1 MTHHYSHVDE
11 GEKRVAATRVF
22 DVITGGKGGIQ
33 GGPPPRRMTRRSV
46 RTQKTPRARGLR
58 SEVPPGFEPG
68 MVVLLTTR
76 GWYRNKVLE
85 TLAKGFRAA
94 RQRLTGVAEL
104 NDEVI
109 DEALRDVRL
118 SLLEGDVEF
127 RVVKRF
133 LERVKE
139 QARGKQV
146 ELRAKSAEY
155 GTKSITPEQA
165 FIAICQDE
173 LVKMMGP
180 VETELK
186 WAKKGPTGIMMC
198 GLQGS
203 GKTTTVGKLARWLEK
218 THKKKPMLVAA
229 DIYRPAAVEQLKT
242 LGRQLDMPVYSA
254 EGKDPVTICR
264 EANNEAAAQGC
275 DVVIFDTAGRLAI
288 DEPLMQELD
297 DINKAVTPANI
308 FLVLDA
314 MTGQDAVNVAETFN
328 KRLDID
334 GVIMTKLDGD
344 ARGGAALSVK
354 EITGK
359 PIKFLGIGEQLD
371 KLEEFRPEGLAS
383 RILGMGD
390 IVGLV
395 KDFEQVVDA
404 EKAEEDALR
413 MLKGK
418 FDMQD
423 FLEQIRL
430 IQKMGSLKDL
440 FEKLPFFGGGLPEGV
455 NLDDRELVK
464 IEAMISSMTYEERL
478 NPQVFV
484 ATSWEDYSTTAGRQA
499 KRRRADFHPG
509 RVKRISKGSGR
520 TETEVKELLQKFAQM
535 RQMMVQLGA
544 STGLMGKIPGMK
556 QFGQMKKLANMDIN
570 ALMAAGGGM
579 PDMSALGAGGG
590 MPNIPGMP
598 GMPGNVPGMPKGFT
612 PPGTK
617 GAAVGV
623 QAARER
629 QKSRDKRKAEKAAR
643 KKNRR

>member
-1 MTHHYSHVDE
+1 
-11 GEKRVAATRVF
+11 
-22 DVITGGKGGIQ
+22 
-33 GGPPPRRMTRRSV
+33 
-46 RTQKTPRARGLR
+46 
-58 SEVPPGFEPG
+58 
-68 MVVLLTTR
+68 
-76 GWYRNKVLE
+76 VLE
-85 TLAKGFRAA
+85 TLAKGFKAA

-104 NDEVI
+104 SDDVI
-109 DEALRDVRL
+109 EDALRDVRL

-127 RVVKRF
+127 SVVKRF
-133 LERVKE
+133 LERVRE
-139 QARGKQV
+139 AARGKEV
-146 ELRAKSAEY
+146 ELKAKSKEY
-155 GTKSITPEQA
+155 GTVKITPEQA

-173 LVKMMGP
+173 LTKMMGP
-180 VETELK
+180 VDTEFK
-186 WAKKGPTGIMMC
+186 WAKKGPTGIMVC

-203 GKTTTVGKLARWLEK
+203 GKTTSVGKLARWLEK
-218 THKKKPMLVAA
+218 THAKKPMLVAA

-242 LGRQLDMPVYSA
+242 LGRQLGMPVFSI

-264 EANNEAAAQGC
+264 EGTAKAIQEGC
-275 DVVIFDTAGRLAI
+275 DVVLYDTAGRLAI
-288 DEPLMQELD
+288 DEPLMQELE
-297 DINKAVTPANI
+297 DIDKAVSPANI

-314 MTGQDAVNVAETFN
+314 MTGQDAVNVAKTFN
-328 KRLDID
+328 QRLNLD

-354 EITGK
+354 EFTGK
-359 PIKFLGIGEQLD
+359 PIKFLGMGEGLD

-423 FLEQIRL
+423 FLEQIKL

-455 NLDDRELVK
+455 NLDDRELTK
-464 IEAMISSMTYEERL
+464 IEAMISSMTTEERL

-484 ATSWEDYSTTAGRQA
+484 ATTWEDFMATSGRQA
-499 KRRRADFHPG
+499 KRRRADFDPG
-509 RVKRISKGSGR
+509 RVRRVSKGSGR
-520 TETEVKELLQKFAQM
+520 TEVEVKELLQKFAQM

-544 STGLMGKIPGMK
+544 STGLMGKIPGFK
-556 QFGQMKKLANMDIN
+556 QFSQMKKLANMDIN
-570 ALMAAGGGM
+570 ALMSAGGGM
-579 PDMSALGAGGG
+579 PPGLLGEGG
-590 MPNIPGMP
+590 MPNMPNMP
-598 GMPGNVPGMPKGFT
+598 GIPTGNVPGLPKGYT
-612 PPGTK
+612 PPGSK
-617 GAAVGV
+617 GVVGQV
-623 QAARER
+623 RASDKA
-629 QKSRDKRKAEKAAR
+629 KSRDKRKAEKAAR

>member
-1 MTHHYSHVDE
+1 M
-11 GEKRVAATRVF
+11 
-22 DVITGGKGGIQ
+22 
-33 GGPPPRRMTRRSV
+33 
-46 RTQKTPRARGLR
+46 
-58 SEVPPGFEPG
+58 
-68 MVVLLTTR
+68 
-76 GWYRNKVLE
+76 LE

-127 RVVKRF
+127 TVVKRF
-133 LERVKE
+133 LERVRE
-139 QARGKQV
+139 AARGKQV
-146 ELRAKSAEY
+146 ELRAKSKEY

-173 LVKMMGP
+173 LTKMMGP
-180 VETELK
+180 VDTELQF
-186 WAKKGPTGIMMC
+186 AKKGPTGIMMC
-198 GLQGS
+198 GLQGA

-218 THKKKPMLVAA
+218 NHNKKPMLVAA
-229 DIYRPAAVEQLKT
+229 DVYRPAAVEQLKT
-242 LGRQLDMPVYSA
+242 LGRQLSMPVFSID
-254 EGKDPVTICR
+254 GSKDPVKICR
-264 EANNEAAAQGC
+264 DANEAAALQGC

-297 DINKAVTPANI
+297 DIDKAVHPSNI

-314 MTGQDAVNVAETFN
+314 MTGQDAVNVAHTFN
-328 KRLDID
+328 KRLDIT

-359 PIKFLGIGEQLD
+359 PIKFLGMGEQLD

-440 FEKLPFFGGGLPEGV
+440 FAKLPMMGQLPEGV
-455 NLDDRELVK
+455 NLDDRELTK
-464 IEAMISSMTYEERL
+464 IEAMISSMTIEERID
-478 NPQVFV
+478 PQVFV
-484 ATSWEDYSTTAGRQA
+484 ATTWEEFATTGGKQQ

-509 RVKRISKGSGR
+509 RVRRIAKGSGR
-520 TETEVKELLQKFAQM
+520 TEVEVKELLQKFAQM

-544 STGLMGKIPGMK
+544 STGLMGKIPGLK
-556 QFGQMKKLANMDIN
+556 QFGQMKKLANMDIG
-570 ALMAAGGGM
+570 ALM
-579 PDMSALGAGGG
+579 GAGGG
-590 MPNIPGMP
+590 LPEGFSMP
-598 GMPGNVPGMPKGFT
+598 GMPGLPGGQPGNIPGMPKGFT
-612 PPGTK
+612 PPGSK
-617 GAAVGV
+617 GVVGQV
-623 QAARER
+623 RSSDRQKARE
-629 QKSRDKRKAEKAAR
+629 KRKNEKAAR
-643 KKNRR
+643 KKSRR

>member
-1 MTHHYSHVDE
+1 M
-11 GEKRVAATRVF
+11 
-22 DVITGGKGGIQ
+22 
-33 GGPPPRRMTRRSV
+33 
-46 RTQKTPRARGLR
+46 
-58 SEVPPGFEPG
+58 
-68 MVVLLTTR
+68 
-76 GWYRNKVLE
+76 LE

-104 NDEVI
+104 TDDVI

-133 LERVKE
+133 LDRVRE
-139 QARGKQV
+139 AARGKQV
-146 ELRAKSAEY
+146 ELRAKSQEY
-155 GTKSITPEQA
+155 GAKSITPEQA
-165 FIAICQDE
+165 FVAIAQDE
-173 LVKMMGP
+173 LIKMMGP
-180 VETELK
+180 VDTEMK

-203 GKTTTVGKLARWLEK
+203 GKTTTTGKLARWLEK
-218 THKKKPMLVAA
+218 TQGKKPMLVAA
-229 DIYRPAAVEQLKT
+229 DVYRPAAIEQLQT
-242 LGRQLDMPVYSA
+242 LGRQLDMPVFTLAGS
-254 EGKDPVTICR
+254 KDPVKICK
-264 EANNEAAAQGC
+264 EANEAAAQQGC

-288 DEPLMQELD
+288 DEALMQELD
-297 DINKAVTPANI
+297 DIDKSVQPANI

-328 KRLDID
+328 KRLDLT

-359 PIKFLGIGEQLD
+359 PIKFLGMGESLD

-464 IEAMISSMTYEERL
+464 IEAMISSMTIEERVD
-478 NPQVFV
+478 PQVFV
-484 ATSWEDYSTTAGRQA
+484 ATTWEAFATTAGKQA

-509 RVKRISKGSGR
+509 RVKRIATGSGR
-520 TETEVKELLQKFAQM
+520 TENDVKELLQKFAQM

-544 STGLMGKIPGMK
+544 STGLMGKIPGFK
-556 QFGQMKKLANMDIN
+556 QFQQMKKLANMDIG
-570 ALMAAGGGM
+570 ALM
-579 PDMSALGAGGG
+579 GAGGG
-590 MPNIPGMP
+590 LPEGMAMPAGMPNMPNMP
-598 GMPGNVPGMPKGFT
+598 GLPTGNLPGLPKGYT
-612 PPGTK
+612 PPGSK
-617 GAAVGV
+617 GVVGQV
-623 QAARER
+623 RASDR
-629 QKSRDKRKAEKAAR
+629 QKARDKRKAEKAAR

>member
-1 MTHHYSHVDE
+1 
-11 GEKRVAATRVF
+11 
-22 DVITGGKGGIQ
+22 
-33 GGPPPRRMTRRSV
+33 
-46 RTQKTPRARGLR
+46 
-58 SEVPPGFEPG
+58 
-68 MVVLLTTR
+68 
-76 GWYRNKVLE
+76 VLE

-104 NDEVI
+104 NDDVI
-109 DEALRDVRL
+109 EDALRDVRL

-133 LERVKE
+133 LERVRE

-146 ELRAKSAEY
+146 ELRAKSKEY
-155 GTKSITPEQA
+155 GTKTITPEQA

-173 LVKMMGP
+173 LIAMMGP
-180 VETELK
+180 IDTEFR

-203 GKTTTVGKLARWLEK
+203 GKTTSCGKLARWLEK
-218 THKKKPMLVAA
+218 THGKKPMLVAA

-242 LGRQLDMPVYSA
+242 LGRQLDMPVFHI

-264 EANNEAAAQGC
+264 EAANKAAAEGC
-275 DVVIFDTAGRLAI
+275 DVIIYDTAGRLAI
-288 DEPLMQELD
+288 DEPLMQELE
-297 DINKAVTPANI
+297 DIDKATQPANI

-314 MTGQDAVNVAETFN
+314 MTGQDAVNVADTFN
-328 KRLDID
+328 KRLNLD

-359 PIKFLGIGEQLD
+359 PIKFLGMGESLD

-440 FEKLPFFGGGLPEGV
+440 FEKLPFFNGGLPEGV
-455 NLDDRELVK
+455 NLDDRELTK
-464 IEAMISSMTYEERL
+464 IEAMISSMTIEERL

-484 ATSWEDYSTTAGRQA
+484 TTSWEDFATTAGKQA
-499 KRRRADFHPG
+499 KRRRADFEPG

-520 TETEVKELLQKFAQM
+520 SENDVKELLQKFAQM

-544 STGLMGKIPGMK
+544 STGLMGKIPGFK
-556 QFGQMKKLANMDIN
+556 QFSQMKKLANMDIN

-579 PDMSALGAGGG
+579 PDMAG
-590 MPNIPGMP
+590 MPGLPPGNIPGL
-598 GMPGNVPGMPKGFT
+598 PKGFT

-617 GAAVGV
+617 ANVGAVRASDK
-623 QAARER
+623 AKALA
-629 QKSRDKRKAEKAAR
+629 KRKAEKAAR
-643 KKNRR
+643 KKNRK

>member
-1 MTHHYSHVDE
+1 
-11 GEKRVAATRVF
+11 
-22 DVITGGKGGIQ
+22 
-33 GGPPPRRMTRRSV
+33 
-46 RTQKTPRARGLR
+46 
-58 SEVPPGFEPG
+58 
-68 MVVLLTTR
+68 
-76 GWYRNKVLE
+76 VLE
-85 TLAKGFRAA
+85 TLAKGFKAA
-94 RQRLTGVAEL
+94 RQLLTGVAEL
-104 NDEVI
+104 DDNNI

-139 QARGKQV
+139 AARGKQV
-146 ELRAKSAEY
+146 ELRAKSKEY
-155 GTKSITPEQA
+155 GTKTITPEQA
-165 FIAICQDE
+165 FVAICQDE
-173 LVKMMGP
+173 LIKMMGP
-180 VETELK
+180 VETELR

-203 GKTTTVGKLARWLEK
+203 GKTTSVGKLARYLEK
-218 THKKKPMLVAA
+218 NHKKKPLLVAA

-242 LGRQLDMPVYSA
+242 LGRQLDLPVYSA
-254 EGKDPVTICR
+254 EGKDPVAICR
-264 EANNEAAAQGC
+264 EANERAARDGR
-275 DVVIFDTAGRLAI
+275 DVVIYDTAGRLAI
-288 DEPLMQELD
+288 DEPLMQELE
-297 DINKAVTPANI
+297 DIDKAATPANI

-328 KRLDID
+328 QRLNLD

-359 PIKFLGIGEQLD
+359 PIKFLGMGESLD

-440 FEKLPFFGGGLPEGV
+440 FEKLPFFGGNLPEGV
-455 NLDDRELVK
+455 NLDDRELTK
-464 IEAMISSMTYEERL
+464 IEAMISSMTREERT

-484 ATSWEDYSTTAGRQA
+484 ATTWEDFMATSGRQA
-499 KRRRADFHPG
+499 KRRRADFNPG
-509 RVKRISKGSGR
+509 RVKRVSKGSGR
-520 TETEVKELLQKFAQM
+520 SEQEVKELLQKFAQM

-544 STGLMGKIPGMK
+544 STGLMGKIPGFK
-556 QFGQMKKLANMDIN
+556 QFSQMKKLANMDIN
-570 ALMAAGGGM
+570 ALM
-579 PDMSALGAGGG
+579 GAGGAG
-590 MPNIPGMP
+590 GLPAGLGEGAGLPNMPAMP
-598 GMPGNVPGMPKGFT
+598 GIQTGNVPGLPKGYT
-612 PPGTK
+612 PPGSK
-617 GAAVGV
+617 AAVGQV
-623 QAARER
+623 RSQDK
-629 QKSRDKRKAEKAAR
+629 QKARDKRKAEKAAR

>member
-1 MTHHYSHVDE
+1 M
-11 GEKRVAATRVF
+11 
-22 DVITGGKGGIQ
+22 
-33 GGPPPRRMTRRSV
+33 
-46 RTQKTPRARGLR
+46 
-58 SEVPPGFEPG
+58 
-68 MVVLLTTR
+68 
-76 GWYRNKVLE
+76 LE

-104 NDEVI
+104 DDDVI
-109 DEALRDVRL
+109 DQALRDVRL

-127 RVVKRF
+127 TVVKKF
-133 LERVKE
+133 LERVKDA
-139 QARGKQV
+139 ARGKRV
-146 ELRAKSAEY
+146 ELRAKSEEY

-165 FIAICQDE
+165 FVAICQDE
-173 LVKMMGP
+173 LIKMMGP
-180 VETELK
+180 VDTELK
-186 WAKKGPTGIMMC
+186 WTKKGPTGIMVV

-203 GKTTTVGKLARWLEK
+203 GKTTSVGKLARYLEK

-229 DIYRPAAVEQLKT
+229 DIYRPAAIEQLKT
-242 LGRQLDMPVYSA
+242 LGRQLDMPVFTV

-264 EANNEAAAQGC
+264 EGNAAAAAKGC

-288 DEPLMQELD
+288 DEPLMQELE
-297 DINKAVTPANI
+297 DIDKATSPANI
-308 FLVLDA
+308 FLVIDS
-314 MTGQDAVNVAETFN
+314 MTGQDAVHVADTFN
-328 KRLDID
+328 KRLNLD

-354 EITGK
+354 EVTGK
-359 PIKFLGIGEQLD
+359 PIKFLGMGESLD

-423 FLEQIRL
+423 FLEQIKM

-440 FEKLPFFGGGLPEGV
+440 FEKLPFFGGGMPEGV
-455 NLDDRELVK
+455 NLDDRELTK
-464 IEAMISSMTYEERL
+464 IEAMISSMTREERT

-484 ATSWEDYSTTAGRQA
+484 ATSWEDFATTAGKQA

-509 RVKRISKGSGR
+509 RVKRIAAGSGR
-520 TETEVKELLQKFAQM
+520 KDHEVKELLQKFAQM

-544 STGLMGKIPGMK
+544 STGLMGKIPGLK
-556 QFGQMKKLANMDIN
+556 QFGQMKRLANMDIN
-570 ALMAAGGGM
+570 ALM
-579 PDMSALGAGGG
+579 GAGGG
-590 MPNIPGMP
+590 GGGFGEGVGGMQNMPAMPGVPVGNIPGL
-598 GMPGNVPGMPKGFT
+598 PKGFT

-617 GAAVGV
+617 NIVGAQRANDK
-623 QAARER
+623 
-629 QKSRDKRKAEKAAR
+629 QKARDKRKAEKAAR

>member
-1 MTHHYSHVDE
+1 M
-11 GEKRVAATRVF
+11 
-22 DVITGGKGGIQ
+22 
-33 GGPPPRRMTRRSV
+33 
-46 RTQKTPRARGLR
+46 
-58 SEVPPGFEPG
+58 
-68 MVVLLTTR
+68 
-76 GWYRNKVLE
+76 LE
-85 TLAKGFRAA
+85 TLAKGFRSA

-104 NDEVI
+104 TDDVI

-133 LERVKE
+133 LDRVRE
-139 QARGKQV
+139 AARGKQV

-155 GTKSITPEQA
+155 GTKTITPEQA
-165 FIAICQDE
+165 FVAICQDE
-173 LVKMMGP
+173 LIKMMGP
-180 VETELK
+180 VDTELK

-203 GKTTTVGKLARWLEK
+203 GKTTTVGKLARYLEK
-218 THKKKPMLVAA
+218 NFKKKPMLAAA

-242 LGRQLDMPVYSA
+242 LGRQLGMPVYSA

-264 EANNEAAAQGC
+264 EANHEAAAKGC

-288 DEPLMQELD
+288 DEPLMQELE
-297 DINKAVTPANI
+297 DIDKAVTPANI

-314 MTGQDAVNVAETFN
+314 MTGQDAVNVADAFN
-328 KRLDID
+328 KRLNLD

-359 PIKFLGIGEQLD
+359 PIKFLGMGETLD

-390 IVGLV
+390 IIGLV

-423 FLEQIRL
+423 FLDQIRL

-440 FEKLPFFGGGLPEGV
+440 FEKIPGLGGMTEGV

-464 IEAMISSMTYEERL
+464 IEAMISSMTVEERL
-478 NPQVFV
+478 DPQVFV
-484 ATSWEDYSTTAGRQA
+484 ATSWEEFATTRGDKA
-499 KRRRADFHPG
+499 KRRRADFHSG
-509 RVKRISKGSGR
+509 RVKRIAKGSGR
-520 TETEVKELLQKFAQM
+520 GEHEVKELLQKFAQM

-544 STGLMGKIPGMK
+544 STGLMGKIPGFK
-556 QFGQMKKLANMDIN
+556 QFSQMKKLANMDLG
-570 ALMAAGGGM
+570 ALMGAGGGM
-579 PDMSALGAGGG
+579 PDLGGAGGG
-590 MPNIPGMP
+590 LPAMPGMP
-598 GMPGNVPGMPKGFT
+598 GMPTGNIPGLPKGYT

-617 GAAVGV
+617 SLVGAPRANDK
-623 QAARER
+623 
-629 QKSRDKRKAEKAAR
+629 QKARDKRKAEKAAR

>member
-1 MTHHYSHVDE
+1 
-11 GEKRVAATRVF
+11 
-22 DVITGGKGGIQ
+22 
-33 GGPPPRRMTRRSV
+33 
-46 RTQKTPRARGLR
+46 
-58 SEVPPGFEPG
+58 
-68 MVVLLTTR
+68 
-76 GWYRNKVLE
+76 VLE

-94 RQRLTGVAEL
+94 RQKLTGVAEL
-104 NDEVI
+104 NDSVI
-109 DEALRDVRL
+109 EEALHDVRL

-139 QARGKQV
+139 AARGKEV
-146 ELRAKSAEY
+146 ELKAKSKEY

-173 LVKMMGP
+173 LIKMMGP
-180 VETELK
+180 VETDLK
-186 WAKKGPTGIMMC
+186 WAKKGATGIMMC

-203 GKTTTVGKLARWLEK
+203 GKTTSCGKLARWLEK

-229 DIYRPAAVEQLKT
+229 DIYRPAAVEQLKVI
-242 LGRQLDMPVYSA
+242 GRQLGVPVWSM

-264 EANNEAAAQGC
+264 EAAPEAAKHGC
-275 DVVIFDTAGRLAI
+275 DVIIYDTAGRLAI
-288 DEPLMQELD
+288 DEPLMQELE
-297 DINKAVTPANI
+297 DIDRAATPANI
-308 FLVLDA
+308 FLVLDS
-314 MTGQDAVNVAETFN
+314 MTGQDAVNVADTFN
-328 KRLDID
+328 KRLTLD

-359 PIKFLGIGEQLD
+359 PIKFLGIGESLD

-440 FEKLPFFGGGLPEGV
+440 FEKLPFFGGSLPEGV
-455 NLDDRELVK
+455 NLDDKELVK
-464 IEAMISSMTYEERL
+464 IEAMISSMTMEERL

-484 ATSWEDYSTTAGRQA
+484 TTSWEDYATTAGRQA

-509 RVKRISKGSGR
+509 RVKRIARGSGR
-520 TETEVKELLQKFAQM
+520 GEQEVKELLQKFAQM

-544 STGLMGKIPGMK
+544 STGLMGKIPGLK
-556 QFGQMKKLANMDIN
+556 QFGQMKKLANMDLG
-570 ALMAAGGGM
+570 ALM
-579 PDMSALGAGGG
+579 GAGGG
-590 MPNIPGMP
+590 LPPGLAEALPGGMP
-598 GMPGNVPGMPKGFT
+598 GMPGLPGMPPGGLPGMPKGFT

-617 GAAVGV
+617 GVVG
-623 QAARER
+623 QSRPSDK
-629 QKSRDKRKAEKAAR
+629 QKARDKRKAEKAAR